1 MEFKGY
7 VLGLLLLF
15 WLDIFL
21 HTGYISD
28 MWTRKG
34 RNNRHLE
41 KKKTGQSLNR
51 FKISLIY
58 YHFTPC
64 YLFVFILL
72 DSSHDCDLFKML
84 NWKRSQNLT
93 IIFMSSMIHWYDC
106 NLFKMLWQQQQ
117 KCMLVFKLCLE
128 WCLKGVWTPCLKKYL
143 MYFHWQFCLKSMW
156 NSNPKYS
163 WVKI

>member
-1 MEFKGY
+1 MSWAFCYYFDWTSFCTRDTYLICELEKEETT
-7 VLGLLLLF
+7 
-15 WLDIFL
+15 DI
-21 HTGYISD
+21 
-28 MWTRKG
+28 W
-34 RNNRHLE
+34 

-58 YHFTPC
+58 YHFPPC

-106 NLFKMLWQQQQ
+106 NLFKILWQQQQ
-117 KCMLVFKLCLE
+117 KCLLVFKLCLE